1 MSSFGA
7 VYGMVGAQDI
17 SRRPSCVEIDG
28 LFRDWAVFPNISAR
42 ALRLECAGSGQG
54 EVTEGSRSEEAQ
66 EVHLYACVQILKKL
80 HPMFDM

>member
-1 MSSFGA
+1 MSSCG
-7 VYGMVGAQDI
+7 VVGAQDI
-17 SRRPSCVEIDG
+17 SRRPSCAEIDR

-42 ALRLECAGSGQG
+42 ALRLECVGSGQD
-54 EVTEGSRSEEAQ
+54 EVKEGILSEEVE